1 MAANTSGTTHAF
13 FSVSALFFVASAA
26 LTTYMCASMSTMG
39 MPMPGDWTMS
49 MAWMRMPGQ
58 TWTAAAASFLGMW
71 TVMMVAMMLPSLV
84 PTLWRYHE
92 AMSRAHPS
100 RRGVLTLL
108 VGLGYFIVW
117 TAFGVATFPLGAA
130 LATVEMQHPSLARI
144 VPIGVSVIVVIAGA
158 LQFTAWKARQ
168 LACYREAARLDDPL
182 PTEAGTAVRHGIRL
196 GLDCSACCANLMVIL
211 LVIGVMDLGVM
222 AAVTAAITVER
233 LAPAGE
239 RAARVIGVI
248 VMATGLMLIV

>member
-1 MAANTSGTTHAF
+1 MASHAV
-13 FSVSALFFVASAA
+13 FSVSALLFVASAT
-26 LTTYMCASMSTMG
+26 LTTYLCASMSTMG

-58 TWTAAAASFLGMW
+58 TWAAAAASFVGMW
-71 TVMMVAMMLPSLV
+71 MVMMVAMMLPSLV
-84 PTLWRYHE
+84 PTLCRYHE
-92 AMSRAHPS
+92 AILRAHRK
-100 RRGVLTLL
+100 RRGALTVL

-117 TAFGVATFPLGAA
+117 TAFGIAAFPLGVA
-130 LATVEMQHPSLARI
+130 LATVEMQHPPLARV
-144 VPIGVSVIVVIAGA
+144 VPMVVGVIVLIAGA

-168 LACYREAARLDDPL
+168 LACCREAARLDDVL
-182 PTEAGTAVRHGIRL
+182 PAEAGTAVRHGIRL

-239 RAARVIGVI
+239 RAARAIGVI
-248 VMATGLMLIV
+248 VMATGLMLFV